1 MNHRQVLADQN
12 SKIFPLKIFDSNSFV
27 NPPIE
32 IEKSAK
38 FVVCLLLCLFKKGC
52 EAPLKGPF
60 TYLGNLRVN

>member
-38 FVVCLLLCLFKKGC
+38 GIDFLPQTLIF
-52 EAPLKGPF
+52 
-60 TYLGNLRVN
+60 